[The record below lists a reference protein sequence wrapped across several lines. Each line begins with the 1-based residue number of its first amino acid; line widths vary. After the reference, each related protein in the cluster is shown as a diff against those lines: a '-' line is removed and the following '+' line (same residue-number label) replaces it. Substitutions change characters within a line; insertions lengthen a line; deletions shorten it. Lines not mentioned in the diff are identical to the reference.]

1 MMYVLLTMLG
11 KKRKKA
17 PLRYYRVYWYFED
30 QCVPIHNDGILAS
43 SPEEA
48 GKRLRTLIAG
58 YIKTP
63 IEIVAITDEGAPN
76 E

>member
-1 MMYVLLTMLG
+1 MYGLLTMFG
-11 KKRKKA
+11 KKRKNA
-17 PLRYYRVYWYFED
+17 PLRYYRVYWYFEN
-30 QCVPIHNDGILAS
+30 QHNPIRNASILAS

-48 GKRLRTLIAG
+48 GKRLRALIAG
-58 YIKTP
+58 YISTP

>member
-1 MMYVLLTMLG
+1 MMYGLLTLLG

-17 PLRYYRVYWYFED
+17 PLRYYRVYWYFEN
-30 QCVPIHNDGILAS
+30 QHNQIRNTVVPAS

>member
-1 MMYVLLTMLG
+1 MMYGLLTMFG

-17 PLRYYRVYWYFED
+17 PLRRYRVYWYFEN
-30 QCVPIHNDGILAS
+30 QHNPIRNDVILAS

-48 GKRLRTLIAG
+48 GKRLRELIWG
-58 YIKTP
+58 YISTP

>member
-1 MMYVLLTMLG
+1 MMYGLLTMFG

-17 PLRYYRVYWYFED
+17 PLRYYRVYWYFEN
-30 QCVPIHNDGILAS
+30 QHNPIRNANILAS
-43 SPEEA
+43 SPDNA
-48 GKRLRTLIAG
+48 GKRVRALIAG

>member
-1 MMYVLLTMLG
+1 MMYGLLTMFG
-11 KKRKKA
+11 KKRKNA
-17 PLRYYRVYWYFED
+17 PLRYYRVYWYFENLHD
-30 QCVPIHNDGILAS
+30 PLRNASILAS

-58 YIKTP
+58 YIKTT
-63 IEIVAITDEGAPN
+63 IEIVAITVEGAPN

>member
-1 MMYVLLTMLG
+1 MMHWLLPMLG

-17 PLRYYRVYWYFED
+17 PLRYYRVCWYFENLHD
-30 QCVPIHNDGILAS
+30 PIRNAGILAS

-48 GKRLRTLIAG
+48 GKRLRALIAG

>member
-1 MMYVLLTMLG
+1 MMYGLLTIFG

-17 PLRYYRVYWYFED
+17 SLRCYRVYWYFENQHD
-30 QCVPIHNDGILAS
+30 PIRNAGILAS
-43 SPEEA
+43 SSEEA

-63 IEIVAITDEGAPN
+63 VEIVAITDEGAPN

>member
-1 MMYVLLTMLG
+1 MMYWLLTIFG

-17 PLRYYRVYWYFED
+17 PLRYYRVYWYFENQHD
-30 QCVPIHNDGILAS
+30 PIRSVGILAS
-43 SPEEA
+43 SPDNA
-48 GKRLRTLIAG
+48 GKRLRALIAG

>member
-1 MMYVLLTMLG
+1 MYGLLTLLG
-11 KKRKKA
+11 KKRKKSS
-17 PLRYYRVYWYFED
+17 LRYYRVYWYFENQHD
-30 QCVPIHNDGILAS
+30 PIRNASILAS

-63 IEIVAITDEGAPN
+63 VEIVAITDEGALN

>member
-1 MMYVLLTMLG
+1 MMYGLLTIFG

-17 PLRYYRVYWYFED
+17 PLRYYRVYWYFENQHD
-30 QCVPIHNDGILAS
+30 PIRNDGILAS

-48 GKRLRTLIAG
+48 GKRLRTSIAG
-58 YIKTP
+58 YIKNP

>member
-1 MMYVLLTMLG
+1 MMYGLLTIFS

-17 PLRYYRVYWYFED
+17 PLRYYRVYWYFENLHD
-30 QCVPIHNDGILAS
+30 PIRNVRILAS

>member
-1 MMYVLLTMLG
+1 MMYGLLTMLG

-17 PLRYYRVYWYFED
+17 PLRYYRVYWHFENLPN
-30 QCVPIHNDGILAS
+30 PIRNDGILAS
-43 SPEEA
+43 SPEDA

>member
-1 MMYVLLTMLG
+1 MMYGLLTMLG
-11 KKRKKA
+11 KKRKNA
-17 PLRYYRVYWYFED
+17 PLRYYRVYWYFENQHD
-30 QCVPIHNDGILAS
+30 QICNVGILAS
-43 SPEEA
+43 SPEDA

-63 IEIVAITDEGAPN
+63 VEIVAITDEGAPN

>member
-1 MMYVLLTMLG
+1 MHWLLTMLG

-17 PLRYYRVYWYFED
+17 PLRYYRVYWYFENQPD
-30 QCVPIHNDGILAS
+30 PIRNDSILAS

-63 IEIVAITDEGAPN
+63 IEIVAITNEGAPN

>member
-1 MMYVLLTMLG
+1 MMYGLLTIFG

-17 PLRYYRVYWYFED
+17 SLRCYRVYWYFEN
-30 QCVPIHNDGILAS
+30 QHNPIRNAGILAS

-48 GKRLRTLIAG
+48 GKRLRILIAG

-63 IEIVAITDEGAPN
+63 VEIVAITDEGAPN